1 MAGARR
7 QRARPVWRRVSITET
22 TRTLRRGVVR
32 LYPERDRRIRR
43 QVALILTAGALS
55 LPFAYHAGR
64 LLFLLIH

>member
-1 MAGARR
+1 M
-7 QRARPVWRRVSITET
+7 SITET